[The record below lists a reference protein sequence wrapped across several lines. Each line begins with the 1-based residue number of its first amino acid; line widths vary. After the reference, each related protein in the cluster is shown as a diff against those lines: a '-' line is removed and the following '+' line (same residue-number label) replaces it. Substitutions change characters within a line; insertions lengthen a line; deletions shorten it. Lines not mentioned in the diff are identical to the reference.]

1 MSLAYDPGSL
11 VLHFAEDGRWAEIS
25 AVQSEVS
32 CTTLLSS
39 AFSLGATF
47 LLY

>member
-1 MSLAYDPGSL
+1 MSLAYNPGSL
-11 VLHFAEDGRWAEIS
+11 VLHFAEDGRWAEM
-25 AVQSEVS
+25 S
-32 CTTLLSS
+32 CTTLIRS